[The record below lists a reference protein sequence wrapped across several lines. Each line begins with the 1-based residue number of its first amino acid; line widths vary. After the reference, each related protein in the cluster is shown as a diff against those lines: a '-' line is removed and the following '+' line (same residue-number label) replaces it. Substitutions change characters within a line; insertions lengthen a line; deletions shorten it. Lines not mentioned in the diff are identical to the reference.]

1 MKSGFPTERSFMSG
15 NHGSSCNR
23 DALLEHFAA
32 ELTCA
37 AYGVAL
43 RHGTAGTWV
52 DLELDL
58 WQALTETV
66 KKWGWGPPPLSEV
79 AFVCDRAEAAHR
91 DGGHGRDAYLPIS
104 GE

>member
-1 MKSGFPTERSFMSG
+1 MSDNVG
-15 NHGSSCNR
+15 ASCNR
-23 DALLEHFAA
+23 DTRLENLAA
-32 ELTCA
+32 ELTLA

-58 WQALTETV
+58 WKALADTV
-66 KKWGWGPPPLSEV
+66 KARGREWVRPAGQPET
-79 AFVCDRAEAAHR
+79 AHR
-91 DGGHGRDAYLPIS
+91 DGHDGLGHGRDARRFLS

>member
-1 MKSGFPTERSFMSG
+1 MSDNYG
-15 NHGSSCNR
+15 ASCNQDIR
-23 DALLEHFAA
+23 LENFAA
-32 ELTCA
+32 ELTRA

-58 WQALTETV
+58 WKALTDTV
-66 KKWGWGPPPLSEV
+66 KKWGRGSPPPSEV
-79 AFVCDRAEAAHR
+79 AFACDWAEGQPEAETAMVVMDSAPWR
-91 DGGHGRDAYLPIS
+91 EARQPFS